1 MVIMYNEL
9 AKYYDLIYSWK
20 DYEKEANQINKLIKK
35 YKKSDEN
42 ELLDV
47 GCGTGKHLHY
57 FKDKFSC
64 TGIDLNVEI
73 IDIAKTNVSDVIF
86 TQGDMINFDLKTTFD
101 VIICLFSSIGYV
113 KTYDNLEKTIMNFSK
128 HLKSGGVV
136 IIEPWFTKSSYWVG
150 IPGMTTY
157 DGEDIKIARVNT
169 TSLENNLSIM
179 EMHYLIAE
187 KDKQVKYFVDSHE
200 LGLFEIDRFLEIIN
214 RSGFKAEFLKDGLM
228 EGRGLYIGIKS

>member
-1 MVIMYNEL
+1 MVIVYKEL

-20 DYEKEANQINKLIKK
+20 DYKKEANQINKLINK

-64 TGIDLNVEI
+64 TGIDLNEEI

-86 TQGDMINFDLKTTFD
+86 VQGDMIDFDLKKTFD
-101 VIICLFSSIGYV
+101 VIFCLFSSIGYV
-113 KTYDNLEKTIMNFSK
+113 KTYDNLEKTIVNFSK

-187 KDKQVKYFVDSHE
+187 KDKEVKYFVDSHE
-200 LGLFEIDRFLEIIN
+200 LGLFEIDKFLEIMSK
-214 RSGFKAEFLKDGLM
+214 SGFKAEFLKDGLM